1 MKTLRRIASLAA
13 AVLASVLL
21 ISCENERTETG
32 SMGQIQEADAAL
44 HIRGAGATF
53 PAPLYEK
60 WIEVYQKNHSQ
71 ARFSYDAVGSGEGIK
86 RFISESV
93 DFGAS
98 DAAMNDS
105 EIVQVKRGVRLI
117 PVTAG
122 MVALAY
128 NIWGLEG
135 ELKLGRDVCA
145 DIFLGKIKRWNDP
158 KIQASNP
165 NLSLPDMDIAPV
177 ARLDSSGTT
186 YAFTNHLSAISDY
199 WRDDGPGVSK
209 QIDWPART
217 MQVTGNEGVAQ
228 RIKISEG
235 SIGYV
240 EYGFAKRLGLP
251 MAWLQNRAGK
261 FVKPEAQTGE
271 HALDSSAGNFPAN
284 LRLFI
289 PDPAGASS
297 YPIVSYSWLLLY
309 DTYADASK
317 AEALKKA
324 IRWGLT
330 EGQKYAEDLGYIPL
344 PQSVV
349 KRAEKVLAWVH

>member
-1 MKTLRRIASLAA
+1 MKTLRRIAGIVA
-13 AVLASVLL
+13 AVLASILL
-21 ISCENERTETG
+21 ISCENERVETG
-32 SMGQIQEADAAL
+32 SVGQAPLADSML
-44 HIRGAGATF
+44 HIQGAGATF

-60 WIEVYQKNHSQ
+60 WIEVYQKNHPQ
-71 ARFSYDAVGSGEGIK
+71 VQFSYDAVGSGEGVQ

-98 DAAMNDS
+98 DAAMNDH
-105 EIVQVKRGVRLI
+105 EMAQVKRGVWLI

-122 MVALAY
+122 MVVLAY

-165 NLSLPDMDIAPV
+165 DLTLPDMDITPV

-186 YAFTNHLSAISDY
+186 YAFTNHLTAISDY
-199 WRDDGPGVSK
+199 WRNDGPGTSK

-217 MQVTGNEGVAQ
+217 MQVRGNEGVAQ

-235 SIGYV
+235 AIGYV

-251 MAWLQNRAGK
+251 MAWLRNRAGK

-271 HALDSSAGNFPAN
+271 HALDSSADSFPAN

-289 PDPAGASS
+289 PDPKGAGS

-309 DTYADASK
+309 DIYPNASK
-317 AEALKKA
+317 AAALKKSGTLGFNRGSE
-324 IRWGLT
+324 ICRGNGLYST
-330 EGQKYAEDLGYIPL
+330 AAVGRSAR
-344 PQSVV
+344 
-349 KRAEKVLAWVH
+349 RAGFG